1 MAFRRRS
8 NGMVK
13 ADKQIS
19 SLRTRLRRANS
30 QNKKNP
36 NLLTVGSVALGGAL
50 PAFVVDGSDMIPTDL
65 GGIPT
70 EGLIGAGLL
79 IFSHQF
85 KGDTKKAVEGLG
97 EGMIAVTAY
106 KLATNFKAEV

>member
-1 MAFRRRS
+1 M
-8 NGMVK
+8 K

-30 QNKKNP
+30 MNKKNP
-36 NLLTVGSVALGGAL
+36 NMLTVGSVALGGAL
-50 PAFVVDGSDMIPTDL
+50 PAFLIDGSQMIPADL

-85 KGDTKKAVEGLG
+85 SGDTKKAVEGLG

-106 KLATNFKAEV
+106 KLSTNFKEGV